1 MIKAIIF
8 DLDGTLVDTIES
20 IRAAINNTLRH
31 YSFPEKSYEDIR
43 KAIGNG
49 ARNLILRVIPEAESG
64 NERLIGEILN
74 HYNGEYETTFRMA
87 DSCYPGMH
95 EAVEVLSRRRYKIAI
110 LSNKPDR
117 FVKEM
122 ADILFPGGE
131 ILCARGQSSLPIKPD
146 PTSALQVA
154 RILGE
159 PPESCA
165 FVGDSDVDVMTAKNA
180 GMRSV
185 GVSWGYRGAE
195 VLRKSGADVII
206 DRPEE
211 LLTLFR

>member
-1 MIKAIIF
+1 MVKAIIF

-31 YSFPEKSYEDIR
+31 YSFPEQSYEEVR
-43 KAIGNG
+43 KAIGSG
-49 ARNLILRVIPEAESG
+49 ARNLVLRVIPESERA
-64 NERLIGEILN
+64 NERLIGDLLN

-87 DSCYPGMH
+87 DSCYPGMR
-95 EAVEVLSRRRYKIAI
+95 ETLEDLSRRGYKIAI

-122 ADILFPGGE
+122 ADMLFPGGE
-131 ILCARGQSSLPIKPD
+131 ILCARGQSALPIKPD

-154 RILGE
+154 RILGV

-165 FVGDSDVDVMTAKNA
+165 FVGDSDVDIMTAKNA
-180 GMRSV
+180 RMRSV

-195 VLRKSGADVII
+195 VLRESGADVII
-206 DRPEE
+206 NRPEE